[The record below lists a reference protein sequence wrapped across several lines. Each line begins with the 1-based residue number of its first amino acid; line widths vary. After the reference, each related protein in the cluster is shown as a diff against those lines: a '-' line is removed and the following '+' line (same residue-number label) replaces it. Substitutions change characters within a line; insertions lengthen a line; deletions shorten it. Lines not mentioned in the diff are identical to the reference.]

1 MFKNE
6 NIDNIKFGNI
16 GNLIIDIFG
25 IDKKLFV
32 DTFNNYVDNGK
43 KRNAQK
49 IVNDISNKI
58 DKDKFFTLLKSFIGF
73 GYILVHKHE
82 NGDMYYYDL
91 RTEKEMEKFIG
102 NEILSARIEYPK
114 NYDIKRID
122 IFIELE
128 NIKLQL
134 NIRSKNGGVYPT
146 HLMSDYTIK

>member
-6 NIDNIKFGNI
+6 NVEFGKI
-16 GNLIIDIFG
+16 GKLIIDIFG
-25 IDKKLFV
+25 IDKKQFV
-32 DTFNNYVDNGK
+32 DTFNNYVDNSK
-43 KRNAQK
+43 KRNTQK
-49 IVNDISNKI
+49 IIEDISNKI

-82 NGDMYYYDL
+82 NGDIYYYDL
-91 RTEKEMEKFIG
+91 REESQMKKFIG
-102 NEILSARIEYPK
+102 NGILNARIEYPK
-114 NYDIKRID
+114 NYDTKRID

-146 HLMSDYTIK
+146 HLMSDYVIK

>member
-1 MFKNE
+1 MKEYQAKKWNTP
-6 NIDNIKFGNI
+6 K
-16 GNLIIDIFG
+16 IID
-25 IDKKLFV
+25 
-32 DTFNNYVDNGK
+32 
-43 KRNAQK
+43 
-49 IVNDISNKI
+49 DILNKI
-58 DKDKFFTLLKSFIGF
+58 DKDKFFTLLKSFIGW

-82 NGDMYYYDL
+82 NGDIHYYDL
-91 RTEKEMEKFIG
+91 RTEDQMKKFIG
-102 NEILSARIEYPK
+102 DKILNARIEYPK

>member
-49 IVNDISNKI
+49 IVDDISNKI

-82 NGDMYYYDL
+82 NGDIHYYDL
-91 RTEKEMEKFIG
+91 RTKDKMEKFIG
-102 NEILSARIEYPK
+102 DEILSARIEYPK

-128 NIKLQL
+128 TTSLLTLFNTQ
-134 NIRSKNGGVYPT
+134 N
-146 HLMSDYTIK
+146 